1 MAELIDAFGF
11 DVVDAGPLAEG
22 RRFEKDHPAYGL
34 LADASGMERAL
45 AEATVGVPG

>member
-1 MAELIDAFGF
+1 VAALIDTLGF

-34 LADASGMERAL
+34 LADAAGMSQAL
-45 AEATVGVPG
+45 AEATVPAAL